1 MKQIKRDLQSVV
13 KNLKSLMQ
21 KTEKIAKKLDKLK
34 TAKPKPK
41 PRAKAKPKPKA
52 RAKAKA
58 AVRVRPAKKR
68 VVRKAPTKKK
78 AKVTAIDT
86 VIKIIKRT
94 KKGVNTA
101 SLKKKT
107 GFSDKKIWNII
118 NRLKKQGEIKSA
130 RKGVYVKV

>member
-21 KTEKIAKKLDKLK
+21 KTEKIAKKLDKLEK
-34 TAKPKPK
+34 AKP
-41 PRAKAKPKPKA
+41 KPKPKA
-52 RAKAKA
+52 RAKPKAKV

-68 VVRKAPTKKK
+68 VVRKAPAKKK

-86 VIKIIKRT
+86 VFKLIQRT

>member
-34 TAKPKPK
+34 TAKPKAKPK
-41 PRAKAKPKPKA
+41 VKPKAKP
-52 RAKAKA
+52 KAKA

-94 KKGVNTA
+94 KRGVNTA

>member
-13 KNLKSLMQ
+13 KNLKSLML
-21 KTEKIAKKLDKLK
+21 KTEKIAKKLDKLEK
-34 TAKPKPK
+34 AK
-41 PRAKAKPKPKA
+41 PRAKAKPK
-52 RAKAKA
+52 AKAKA
-58 AVRVRPAKKR
+58 AVRVRPTKKR
-68 VVRKAPTKKK
+68 VVRKAPAKKK

-86 VIKIIKRT
+86 VFKLIKRT

>member
-1 MKQIKRDLQSVV
+1 
-13 KNLKSLMQ
+13 MQ
-21 KTEKIAKKLDKLK
+21 KTEKIAKKLDKLEA
-34 TAKPKPK
+34 AKPKAKPK
-41 PRAKAKPKPKA
+41 AKAKAKAKAKPE
-52 RAKAKA
+52 AKA

-78 AKVTAIDT
+78 EKVTAIDT
-86 VIKIIKRT
+86 VFKIIQRT

>member
-1 MKQIKRDLQSVV
+1 
-13 KNLKSLMQ
+13 MQ

-41 PRAKAKPKPKA
+41 AKAKPKPKA

>member
-1 MKQIKRDLQSVV
+1 MV
-13 KNLKSLMQ
+13 KNLKSLIQ

-34 TAKPKPK
+34 TAKPK
-41 PRAKAKPKPKA
+41 AKPKVKP
-52 RAKAKA
+52 KAKA

>member
-1 MKQIKRDLQSVV
+1 
-13 KNLKSLMQ
+13 MQ

-34 TAKPKPK
+34 TAKPKAKPK
-41 PRAKAKPKPKA
+41 VKPKAKP
-52 RAKAKA
+52 KAKA

-94 KKGVNTA
+94 KRGVNTA

>member
-41 PRAKAKPKPKA
+41 PKPKAKPKA

>member
-13 KNLKSLMQ
+13 KNLKSLIQ

-34 TAKPKPK
+34 TAKPK
-41 PRAKAKPKPKA
+41 AKPKVKP
-52 RAKAKA
+52 KAKA

>member
-41 PRAKAKPKPKA
+41 AKAKPKPKA

>member
-1 MKQIKRDLQSVV
+1 MKQIKKDLQAVV

-21 KTEKIAKKLDKLK
+21 KTEKIAKKLDKLE
-34 TAKPKPK
+34 
-41 PRAKAKPKPKA
+41 KAKPKPKA
-52 RAKAKA
+52 KARA

-68 VVRKAPTKKK
+68 VVRKAPAKKK

-86 VIKIIKRT
+86 VFKLIKGS

-101 SLKKKT
+101 TLKKKT
-107 GFSDKKIWNII
+107 GFRDKKIWNII

>member
-21 KTEKIAKKLDKLK
+21 KTEKIAKKLDKLEK
-34 TAKPKPK
+34 AKP
-41 PRAKAKPKPKA
+41 KPKPKA
-52 RAKAKA
+52 RAKPKAKV

-68 VVRKAPTKKK
+68 VVRKAPAKKK

-86 VIKIIKRT
+86 VFKLIKGS

-101 SLKKKT
+101 TLKKKT

>member
-21 KTEKIAKKLDKLK
+21 KTEKIAKKLDKLEA
-34 TAKPKPK
+34 AKAK
-41 PRAKAKPKPKA
+41 AKAKPKAKA
-52 RAKAKA
+52 KAKPEAKA

-68 VVRKAPTKKK
+68 VVRKVPTKKK
-78 AKVTAIDT
+78 EKVTAIDT
-86 VIKIIKRT
+86 VFKMIKRT

-130 RKGVYVKV
+130 RKGVYVEV

>member
-21 KTEKIAKKLDKLK
+21 KTEKIAKKLDKLE
-34 TAKPKPK
+34 
-41 PRAKAKPKPKA
+41 KAKPKAKP
-52 RAKAKA
+52 KAKA
-58 AVRVRPAKKR
+58 AVRVKPAKKR
-68 VVRKAPTKKK
+68 VVKKAPTKKK
-78 AKVTAIDT
+78 EKVTAIDT
-86 VIKIIKRT
+86 VFKIIKRT

-130 RKGVYVKV
+130 RKGVYVKM

>member
-1 MKQIKRDLQSVV
+1 MV

-21 KTEKIAKKLDKLK
+21 KTEKIAKKLDKLEA
-34 TAKPKPK
+34 AKP
-41 PRAKAKPKPKA
+41 KAKPK
-52 RAKAKA
+52 AKAS
-58 AVRVRPAKKR
+58 VRVRPAKKR

-86 VIKIIKRT
+86 VVKIIKKT

-130 RKGVYVKV
+130 RKGVYVEV

>member
-21 KTEKIAKKLDKLK
+21 KTEKIAKKLDKLEA
-34 TAKPKPK
+34 AKPKAKPK
-41 PRAKAKPKPKA
+41 AKAKAKAKAKPE
-52 RAKAKA
+52 AKA

-68 VVRKAPTKKK
+68 VVRKVPTKKK
-78 AKVTAIDT
+78 EKVTAIDT
-86 VIKIIKRT
+86 VFKMIKRT

-130 RKGVYVKV
+130 RKGVYVEV